1 MKYGD
6 RGVYV
11 LDLGPPDWTSPQAKP
26 ARAEADLVGGVILRR
41 QERPD
46 RLYAHREPGGRP
58 PGALV
63 TAMAAAVPG
72 YGPLVYEA
80 AASLVGEDIY
90 PSSSRSSHAQRLWGR
105 FPGAIAPLEPWE
117 FEEKYGVSL
126 PNMVAQGKY
135 LGITPKDWHD
145 MYGWVADVA
154 SEAFDA
160 SEEGYD
166 PMEYKP
172 LPYSKSGKYQRA
184 IARRNRRKWR

>member
-6 RGVYV
+6 RAVYV
-11 LDLGPPDWTSPQAKP
+11 LDLGLTEGEEGPAKI
-26 ARAEADLVGGVILRR
+26 EADLVGGVILRR

-46 RLYAHREPGGRP
+46 RHSSRP

-63 TAMAAAVPG
+63 TALAAAVPG

-105 FPGAIAPLEPWE
+105 FSGAIVPLDPWE
-117 FEEKYGVSL
+117 FEGKYGVSL
-126 PNMVAQGKY
+126 PGMVAEGRY
-135 LGITPKDWHD
+135 LGITPKDWRD
-145 MYGWVADVA
+145 MYEWVAEVA
-154 SEAFDA
+154 SEAFEA
-160 SEEGYD
+160 SEEGDD